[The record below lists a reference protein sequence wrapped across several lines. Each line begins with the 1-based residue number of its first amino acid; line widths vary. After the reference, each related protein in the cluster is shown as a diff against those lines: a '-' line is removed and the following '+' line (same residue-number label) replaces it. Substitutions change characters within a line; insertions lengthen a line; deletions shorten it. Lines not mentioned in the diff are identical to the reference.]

1 MLGWELV
8 LMAPQV
14 GKQDVADL
22 RAGIFRDAEDCVE
35 RGKLLKAK
43 GGRFRCEFSSEGAWK
58 ILPGEARYFT
68 LFVKEGETM
77 IGGEWNLEAFDVATQ
92 NAVTD
97 VTTVEPTLS
106 SFYKTA
112 QACVLSGLRM
122 TLTQGHFRC
131 GFISPWDSE

>member
-14 GKQDVADL
+14 GKQEVADL
-22 RAGIFRDAEDCVE
+22 KAGIFRDAEDCVE

-43 GGRFRCEFSSEGAWK
+43 GGRFRCEYSSEGAWK

-68 LFVKEGETM
+68 VHVKEGETM
-77 IGGEWNLEAFDVATQ
+77 AGGEWNLEAYDVATV

-97 VTTVEPTLS
+97 VETVEPLLS
-106 SFYKTA
+106 LSYKTP
-112 QACVLSGLRM
+112 QACVLNGLRM
-122 TLTQGHFRC
+122 TLNQGHFRC
-131 GFISPWDSE
+131 GFISPWDGE